1 MKKFAV
7 LAALAVVFAFAAPVF
22 AATNPFMDV
31 PMNHWAY
38 DAIGQLA
45 AHGILSGYPDGTYKG
60 KQPTTR
66 YELASAL
73 ARALAVVDMTKAS
86 KQDVAMLQKLV
97 IEFKDELDALGVKVA
112 ELDERVSIL
121 EERLGGWKL
130 SGILRLDVTNNNS
143 NEPPYSKGDV
153 TLARARLFIERWF
166 GDPENPMHFYAIL
179 AGDNGNGQPG
189 YWKNFYVEIPF
200 FFDSKLIVGRIG
212 WDAEARYYVD
222 GNDVGSFAN
231 TGGFFGLDS
240 VLTDY
245 DVDAMAFEKSFGIG
259 TIKGYVAHENKT
271 LGLYNDDFTVAEQ
284 SGGAWEFFGMGEFQ
298 FNEHFGLDLGFKA
311 LIGDNF
317 EPDMNARFLTLDAKK
332 NTSDQTALKF
342 NNLWHVFAGLRF
354 NFNEDIAFK
363 AIYYHQKFSVDE
375 WLMADDGLG
384 GAVRDSAKWREPD
397 NVDDKSK
404 HWAVM
409 LDVNQN
415 LLKFTS
421 LWLEYGQYDAGFI
434 NENGG
439 AVVASGKYYRD
450 SGLTDA
456 VTVPVDLKYFRV
468 VLAQKWNEK
477 WATHLFYY
485 GYDFDY
491 EKGAD
496 GRKPKEWGLG
506 VQYTLNPNT
515 TIGLNYMK
523 VDYDE
528 KDDRN
533 DNRIRLRTQV
543 TF

>member
-1 MKKFAV
+1 MKKFAA

-60 KQPTTR
+60 QQPTTR

-112 ELDERVSIL
+112 EIDERLSLI

-130 SGILRLDVTNNNS
+130 SGVLRLDVTNNNS
-143 NEPPYSKGDV
+143 NEPPVSKGDV

-166 GDPENPMHFYAIL
+166 GDPENPMHFKAVL
-179 AGDNGNGQPG
+179 RGDQGNGRQG
-189 YWKNFYVEIPF
+189 TENWKNFFVEIPF
-200 FFDSKLIVGRIG
+200 FFDSKVIVGRFG
-212 WDAEARYYVD
+212 WDAEAKYYVN
-222 GNDVGSFAN
+222 GNNVGNFAE

-245 DVDAMAFEKSFGIG
+245 DVDAIGFEKSFGIG
-259 TIKGYVAHENKT
+259 TIKGYVAHEDK
-271 LGLYNDDFTVAEQ
+271 GISVYNEDLTVAEQ
-284 SGGAWEFFGMGEFQ
+284 AGGAWEIFGMGEFQ

-311 LIGDNF
+311 LLGDNF
-317 EPDMNARFLTLDAKK
+317 EA
-332 NTSDQTALKF
+332 NTSTFDRNASDATALKF

-363 AIYYHQKFSVDE
+363 AIYYHQKFSIDE

-384 GAVRDSAKWREPD
+384 GAVPYSAKWREPD

-434 NENGG
+434 NEN
-439 AVVASGKYYRD
+439 ASAIVASGRIYRNN
-450 SGLTDA
+450 GYLDA
-456 VTVPVDLKYFRV
+456 AIVPVDLKYFRI

-485 GYDFDY
+485 GYDFDFDRG
-491 EKGAD
+491 ED
-496 GRKPKEWGLG
+496 GKKPKEWGLG

-523 VDYDE
+523 VDYDTRG
-528 KDDRN
+528 DRD